1 MELSLKPSWAALSS
15 RKRSFWFTFLVTITA
30 STTPPRLRFRQ
41 CASLLRELYGPN
53 LREIVPT
60 QLVVPKDFARR
71 SGPVGQNVIGTEI
84 GMKRRRISSLVND
97 TWGVATFRELGLD
110 FPLFAAPVSEASPYF
125 GQATCTLC
133 RLPKPHC
140 FSLGIGDDVILN
152 CKACGTPNALKA
164 NDRKNS
170 TCSQCGTSVQFPDT
184 EKSVYSCSDCL
195 RAGRAAI
202 THNTELGMVR
212 WEDAQRGITHGVPGD
227 AHPDFPSSVNEDG
240 WIQAHVPVSELMQL
254 VHTPDFV
261 SWQGE
266 QWLFCHRQPM
276 TYLGVWQQA
285 EFQKAAPDGDG
296 KTFFLNVL
304 DESDEELW
312 EYADSSQI
320 GVYVFQC
327 QECARLREYYDA
339 S

>member
-1 MELSLKPSWAALSS
+1 
-15 RKRSFWFTFLVTITA
+15 
-30 STTPPRLRFRQ
+30 
-41 CASLLRELYGPN
+41 
-53 LREIVPT
+53 
-60 QLVVPKDFARR
+60 
-71 SGPVGQNVIGTEI
+71 
-84 GMKRRRISSLVND
+84 
-97 TWGVATFRELGLD
+97 
-110 FPLFAAPVSEASPYF
+110 
-125 GQATCTLC
+125 
-133 RLPKPHC
+133 
-140 FSLGIGDDVILN
+140 
-152 CKACGTPNALKA
+152 
-164 NDRKNS
+164 
-170 TCSQCGTSVQFPDT
+170 
-184 EKSVYSCSDCL
+184 
-195 RAGRAAI
+195 
-202 THNTELGMVR
+202 MVR